1 MKVWVTRNSAES
13 IMFGGLERLFI
24 HFAKP
29 EWHQIEYK
37 PEERD
42 PSGLFTIG
50 EDQGFYK
57 SYGWVARN
65 KFGIRE
71 LSVGNWIG
79 YDEDGNPKTER
90 ELARYIWTKLK
101 EHFKN
106 SEFSTWA
113 DMEANKEVQ
122 QKDFLLEI
130 DLYVGIKNQI

>member
-1 MKVWVTRNSAES
+1 MKAWVTRNSAES

-24 HFAKP
+24 HFTKP

-37 PEERD
+37 IEERNHA
-42 PSGLFTIG
+42 LFDVG

-57 SYGWVARN
+57 SYGWVAHN

-79 YDEDGNPKTER
+79 YDEDGNPEPER
-90 ELARYIWTKLK
+90 ELSAYIWTKLK

-106 SEFSTWA
+106 ADFSTWSR
-113 DMEANKEVQ
+113 MESNGEVR

-130 DLYVGIKNQI
+130 DLDIKIRL